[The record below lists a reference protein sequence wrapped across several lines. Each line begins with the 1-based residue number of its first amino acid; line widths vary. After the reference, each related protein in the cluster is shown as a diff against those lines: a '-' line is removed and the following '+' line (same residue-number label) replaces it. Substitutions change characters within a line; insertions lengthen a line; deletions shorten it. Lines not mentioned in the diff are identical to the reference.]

1 MCYDDK
7 RDHKIKTLET
17 ELGELRKDHDRYH
30 RSRIKIRKERDEVR
44 NKLDEVHK
52 ERDKLQGELRH
63 CRKQYKEF
71 KSESR
76 KRDRLWEEKQ
86 DELKKGYD
94 AAQVQIA
101 KQKIDISE
109 LTVEISRS
117 VKTNGTTTR
126 GDDHFETRFASL
138 EGALR
143 QWVFRSFRG
152 ISGLKHK
159 DLLPAVLGSLEA
171 TVFGYNA
178 PLDSKVSQKEIEA
191 AVAERL
197 CTHVFHPT
205 FVLAIQEKYYDIDY
219 ITKALGGTGK
229 PLQFWYPPQVP
240 KVLITDTR

>member
-17 ELGELRKDHDRYH
+17 ELGELRKDRDRYR
-30 RSRIKIRKERDEVR
+30 RSHTRIR
-44 NKLDEVHK
+44 NKLGEVHK
-52 ERDKLQGELRH
+52 ERDTLQGELRH
-63 CRKQYKEF
+63 CYKQYKEL

-76 KRDRLWEEKQ
+76 KRDEIYHKNYRLWEEKQ
-86 DELKKGYD
+86 DGLKKSYG

-152 ISGLKHK
+152 ISGLKHQ
-159 DLLPAVLGSLEA
+159 DLLPAVLGSLET